1 MICTNTEDPDS
12 RTNNSR
18 YNLQVLRKHVST
30 YGFFFFFP
38 VSLSYLSPSKSEGEK
53 AGICWMQMLRN
64 KRSIILFWH
73 CEIFKKKGGN
83 SGDPHLPQ

>member
-30 YGFFFFFP
+30 YGFFFSCKLILLK
-38 VSLSYLSPSKSEGEK
+38 SLQIRGGKS
-53 AGICWMQMLRN
+53 WNMLN
-64 KRSIILFWH
+64 ANAKKQKEHYFILA
-73 CEIFKKKGGN
+73 
-83 SGDPHLPQ
+83 L